1 MSRVRGTFPD
11 GTLASRRS
19 LTKIN
24 TCRRIDKGRV
34 GPGAACENEKGRA
47 SFRTTGRLG
56 SVFPSRAHPYVLEHE
71 FAPQGPHFNATT
83 PNFEETPYHHGHTT
97 MKKLFLSLALFL
109 CAGLCLSGNA
119 LADGAPIVEIDTTL
133 GTIKVRLEPRKAP
146 VTTQNFLDYVDAGF
160 YDGTIFH
167 RVIKGFMIQ
176 GGGYDKDM
184 KERPTRAPIKNEAS
198 NQLRNRKYT
207 IAMARTSAPDSAT
220 AQFFINVENNRF
232 LDPDE
237 AQDGVG
243 YAVFGEVIQGK
254 EVVDKIAGVPTSNS
268 HRIFKDKPV
277 EDVTILSA
285 RVVNG

>member
-1 MSRVRGTFPD
+1 
-11 GTLASRRS
+11 
-19 LTKIN
+19 
-24 TCRRIDKGRV
+24 
-34 GPGAACENEKGRA
+34 
-47 SFRTTGRLG
+47 
-56 SVFPSRAHPYVLEHE
+56 
-71 FAPQGPHFNATT
+71 
-83 PNFEETPYHHGHTT
+83 

-109 CAGLCLSGNA
+109 CTGLLLAGNA
-119 LADGAPIVEIDTTL
+119 LADGAPVVRIDTTL
-133 GTIKVRLEPRKAP
+133 GAITVRLEPRKAP

-176 GGGYDKDM
+176 GGGYDRDM

-198 NQLRNRKYT
+198 TQLRNRRYT

-220 AQFFINVENNRF
+220 AQFFINVADNRF
-232 LDPDE
+232 LDPDK

-254 EVVDKIAGVPTSNS
+254 EVVDKIAGVPTSNA

-285 RVVNG
+285 RVVSR

>member
-1 MSRVRGTFPD
+1 
-11 GTLASRRS
+11 
-19 LTKIN
+19 
-24 TCRRIDKGRV
+24 
-34 GPGAACENEKGRA
+34 
-47 SFRTTGRLG
+47 
-56 SVFPSRAHPYVLEHE
+56 
-71 FAPQGPHFNATT
+71 
-83 PNFEETPYHHGHTT
+83 

-109 CAGLCLSGNA
+109 CTGLLLAGSA
-119 LADGAPIVEIDTTL
+119 LADGAPVVRIDTTL
-133 GTIKVRLEPRKAP
+133 GTITVRLEPRKAP

-198 NQLRNRKYT
+198 DQLRNRKYT

-232 LDPDE
+232 LDPDK

-254 EVVDKIAGVPTSNS
+254 EVVDKIAGVPTSNA

-285 RVVNG
+285 RVVSR